1 MKQQC
6 IHHSKPVNECG
17 LGTFDDE
24 NSVKMLVL
32 KIFRTPNFVQLVD
45 YIHCSFLYDLGTNL
59 FG

>member
-24 NSVKMLVL
+24 NSVKMLAL
-32 KIFRTPNFVQLVD
+32 
-45 YIHCSFLYDLGTNL
+45 
-59 FG
+59 